1 MGLVQRFLS
10 RLQHP
15 TLFKL
20 FAVLFLFDLVTPD
33 LIPFFWMDEL
43 LLALATALFASW
55 RRRRAPEPEPAP
67 PMKDITPR

>member
-20 FAVLFLFDLVTPD
+20 FAVLFLFDLVVPD
-33 LIPFFWMDEL
+33 FIPLLDEI

-55 RRRRAPEPEPAP
+55 QRRRAPEPEPAP
-67 PMKDITPR
+67 PMKDVTPR